1 MKNFIEVGRNN
12 LLIESNEMPRKAKKK
27 LNKHNDTM
35 NVEIDLKIVLKGI
48 FLY

>member
-1 MKNFIEVGRNN
+1 MKNFIEFGRNN